1 MKTLIAV
8 FLITMPAVAWQQ
20 PSFEVAEI
28 KPSDPNVQNRGKGRI
43 LPGGRIEVP
52 GQTVRDLISF
62 AYAVQDEMI
71 VGGPKWAGEER
82 FDIVAKAPSSAS
94 PDMLRQMLQGLL
106 ASRFGLVTHNQDK
119 LTGTYVLTVSKTPA
133 GIRKSEGGQTF
144 CRWVSAGE
152 GLRRRECR
160 NMTMAEFAKELPN
173 TGGIGIFLPVKDETG
188 LTEAYDFDFEVGMM
202 APKGPDAPAGAEDT
216 GPTIFAAMLKLGL
229 RLQER
234 KAAMP
239 AIVIDRVERPSGN

>member
-1 MKTLIAV
+1 MKTLILLM
-8 FLITMPAVAWQQ
+8 FPAVVSGWQR

-28 KPSDPNVQNRGKGRI
+28 KPSDPSVQNRGKGRM
-43 LPGGRIEVP
+43 LPGGRIELP
-52 GQTVRDLISF
+52 AQTIRDLVGF
-62 AYAVQDEMI
+62 AYSVQDDMI

-94 PDMLRQMLQGLL
+94 PDTLRQMLQALL
-106 ASRFGLVTHNQDK
+106 ADRFHLTTHNQDK
-119 LTGTYVLTVSKTPA
+119 LTGAYVLTVSRNPP
-133 GIRKSEGGQTF
+133 GIRKSDGGQTF
-144 CRWVSAGE
+144 CRWTSAGE

-173 TGGIGIFLPVKDETG
+173 TGGIGIFLPVKDQ
-188 LTEAYDFDFEVGMM
+188 TELSGAYDFDFEVGMM
-202 APKGPDAPAGAEDT
+202 APKGPEAAASEDT

-234 KAAMP
+234 KMPMP
-239 AIVIDRVERPSGN
+239 AMVIDRVERPSQ